1 MRRAAGFGLVEV
13 LLALSLGLLLLLAGS
28 RLFVA
33 VLHSWQAQAV
43 AAQLQED
50 ARLALQRMA
59 RDIRMA
65 GAFGCLRRE
74 AISFADPAIAAV
86 FALPLSISLEPDG
99 NLRSLSLVGAQSG
112 DTGSPSNW
120 TLVTDC
126 VLAAR
131 AYAGKHLPAPDE
143 FALPIHRQVY
153 QVVAGQL
160 RLSSGS
166 TQAVLVDNVHRVS
179 VDFGVADAAGQ
190 VVYVVAAPDPARIRS
205 IRIRLTLADPQ
216 QRVRAQTYHL
226 VAAVRSRVP

>member
-1 MRRAAGFGLVEV
+1 MRRAAGFGLVEA
-13 LLALSLGLLLLLAGS
+13 LLALSLGLLLVLAASHLLLA
-28 RLFVA
+28 A
-33 VLHSWQAQAV
+33 LHSWQAQGV

-65 GAFGCLRRE
+65 GAFGCLRQE
-74 AISFADPAIAAV
+74 AVSFADPAIAAV

-112 DTGSPSNW
+112 DTGSPAHW

-126 VLAAR
+126 ARVAR
-131 AYAGKHLPAPDE
+131 AYAGKHSPGPGE

-153 QVVAGQL
+153 QLVAGQL

-166 TQAVLVDNVHRVS
+166 TQAVLVDNVHRLRM
-179 VDFGVADAAGQ
+179 DFGVADAAGR
-190 VVYVVAAPDPARIRS
+190 VAYVVATPEPARIRS
-205 IRIRLTLADPQ
+205 VRIRLTLADPL

-226 VAAVRSRVP
+226 VAAVRNPAP